1 MLAVPCV
8 PAPGIV
14 LSPGKLP
21 LPGVAGRPEPAV
33 PGVIWPLLADV
44 PDEELLPVVL
54 VWDVVPLWDVVLWDE
69 DGVRPLEKSGNPGM
83 DADAPDCRAPGEG
96 IEGMPAVE
104 RCDPDDELEDELELE
119 LELDDE
125 LDDELEL
132 DGEGMDG
139 IDDDGIDGICGMLDC
154 VCWVVSHALSNAA
167 DSPMAITRRCCNSF
181 IFPYST
187 CTQQIDD
194 GA

>member
-1 MLAVPCV
+1 M
-8 PAPGIV
+8 
-14 LSPGKLP
+14 
-21 LPGVAGRPEPAV
+21 

-54 VWDVVPLWDVVLWDE
+54 LCEE

-83 DADAPDCRAPGEG
+83 DAEAR
-96 IEGMPAVE
+96 
-104 RCDPDDELEDELELE
+104 DDELDDELDEELE

-125 LDDELEL
+125 LD
-132 DGEGMDG
+132 GEGIDG

>member
-1 MLAVPCV
+1 M
-8 PAPGIV
+8 
-14 LSPGKLP
+14 
-21 LPGVAGRPEPAV
+21 PGVV
-33 PGVIWPLLADV
+33 WPLLAVV

-54 VWDVVPLWDVVLWDE
+54 LWDE

-83 DADAPDCRAPGEG
+83 DADAPDCRAPDE
-96 IEGMPAVE
+96 EL
-104 RCDPDDELEDELELE
+104 DDELDEELELELDEE

-125 LDDELEL
+125 LDEELEL
-132 DGEGMDG
+132 DGDGIDG

-167 DSPMAITRRCCNSF
+167 ASPMAITRRCCNSF
-181 IFPYST
+181 IFPYPT

>member
-1 MLAVPCV
+1 M
-8 PAPGIV
+8 
-14 LSPGKLP
+14 
-21 LPGVAGRPEPAV
+21 

-54 VWDVVPLWDVVLWDE
+54 LCEE

-104 RCDPDDELEDELELE
+104 RCDPDDELDDELELVDALE
-119 LELDDE
+119 LEDELALDEELE

-132 DGEGMDG
+132 DEELDDDGMDG
-139 IDDDGIDGICGMLDC
+139 DGIEDDGIDGICGMLD
-154 VCWVVSHALSNAA
+154 
-167 DSPMAITRRCCNSF
+167 
-181 IFPYST
+181 
-187 CTQQIDD
+187 
-194 GA
+194 